1 MEITK
6 SVRYVGVNDYK
17 IDLFEG
23 MYAVKNGMAYNSYV
37 ILDEKV
43 AILDT
48 VDGAFKKEWLKNLKC
63 ALGDKSPDYLI
74 VQHMEPDHSANILA
88 LVEAYPSVKILSTS
102 KSFFMMKNYFGDDF
116 LERQVVVE
124 DGDTLDLGKHK
135 LTFIAAPMVHW
146 PEVMVV
152 YEQTEKLLFSADAF
166 GKFGAVNRDERED
179 DWACEARRYYF
190 GIVGKFG
197 VQVQNLLKK
206 LALYEIKT
214 ICPLHGPVLNKNVAY
229 YLKLYNVW
237 SSYQAETDGVM
248 IAYTSVYGSTKQAAE
263 LLEKELKKKGC
274 ERVVL
279 TDLARCDRFEA
290 VEDAFR
296 YNRLVLATTTYNG
309 EVFPFMRD
317 FIQDIAERN
326 YQNRA
331 IGFIENGS
339 WAPMATKVM
348 RGMLE
353 RCKNLQYT
361 QSSVKILSAL
371 SKESRAQIKALAQEL
386 CQN

>member
-6 SVRYVGVNDYK
+6 SVRYVGVNDHK

-23 MYAVKNGMAYNSYV
+23 MYAVENGMAYNSYV

-48 VDGAFKKEWLKNLKC
+48 VDGAFKDEWLENLKRE
-63 ALGDKSPDYLI
+63 LTNKTPDYLI

-88 LVEAYPSVKILSTS
+88 LVEAYPSIKILSTA
-102 KSFFMMKNYFGDDF
+102 KSFLMMKNYFGKDF
-116 LERQVVVE
+116 VERQVVVG
-124 DGDTLDLGKHK
+124 DGDVLDLGKHK

-146 PEVMVV
+146 PEVMVT

-166 GKFGAVNRDERED
+166 GKFGALDREE

-190 GIVGKFG
+190 GIVGKYG

-206 LALYEIKT
+206 LSSYEIKT
-214 ICPLHGPVLNKNVAY
+214 ICPLHGPVLDQNLGY
-229 YLKLYNVW
+229 YLNLYNVW
-237 SSYQAETDGVM
+237 SSYLAETDGVM
-248 IAYTSVYGSTKQAAE
+248 IAYTSVYGNTKQAVE
-263 LLEKELKKKGC
+263 LLEQELKSLGC

-309 EVFPFMRD
+309 EIFPFMRD
-317 FIQDIAERN
+317 FIHDIVERN
-326 YQNRA
+326 YQNRTV
-331 IGFIENGS
+331 GFIENGS

-348 RGMLE
+348 KGMLE
-353 RCKNLQYT
+353 KCKNLQYT
-361 QSSVKILSAL
+361 QSSVKLLSAL
-371 SKESRAQIKALAQEL
+371 SSESKAQIKVLAKEL